1 MYPIRC
7 LNLLGLAILMLPGCL
22 PRSRPGLPCMCT
34 SSEAGTLVHQARTL
48 QFPYMVSE
56 QDVELV

>member
-1 MYPIRC
+1 MYPTQC
-7 LNLLGLAILMLPGCL
+7 LNLLGLAILMLPG
-22 PRSRPGLPCMCT
+22 LPCMCT
-34 SSEAGTLVHQARTL
+34 SSESGTLVHQARTL